1 MRLSR
6 DFIDYYSPKPK
17 IMARSGPAALPIPA
31 FSPTGG
37 SGMGR
42 AEPQLANCAT
52 DIVSVRFPNRPR
64 VCHLTVFCCH
74 ADCLFITR
82 RKLPLALT
90 QKSPESAFA
99 NGPMQGNFLFNH
111 TATTEKMAIRAHQP

>member
-52 DIVSVRFPNRPR
+52 DIVSVRFPNRLC
-64 VCHLTVFCCH
+64 VCHRTVFCCR
-74 ADCLFITR
+74 AGCLFITR

-99 NGPMQGNFLFNH
+99 SGPTQENELIEPKER
-111 TATTEKMAIRAHQP
+111 TEKRAIRAHQP